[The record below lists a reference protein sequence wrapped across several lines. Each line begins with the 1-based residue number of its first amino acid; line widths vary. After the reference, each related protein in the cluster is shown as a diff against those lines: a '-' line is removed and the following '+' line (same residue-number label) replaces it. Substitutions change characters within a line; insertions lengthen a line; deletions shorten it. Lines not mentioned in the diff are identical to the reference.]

1 MDADRGLLYKQKGEI
16 NLHYH
21 VEGSRWDENR
31 TLSLLT
37 GELKKKYV
45 SGLGNK
51 IVNYQLEDKFGET
64 SRKVNFTTYMLNHR
78 EWVETQT
85 RKIQTEQKQEVYLR
99 DIITLLKKKFPN
111 CEVYTS
117 DKTSTTYGSNGYS
130 VKRYETT
137 RSYSTRIR
145 N

>member
-1 MDADRGLLYKQKGEI
+1 
-16 NLHYH
+16 
-21 VEGSRWDENR
+21 
-31 TLSLLT
+31 
-37 GELKKKYV
+37 
-45 SGLGNK
+45 
-51 IVNYQLEDKFGET
+51 
-64 SRKVNFTTYMLNHR
+64 MLNHR

-130 VKRYETT
+130 VKRYGHCNVIVKYPNG
-137 RSYSTRIR
+137 SYILYDLCSASQGDLSFKGAYDSEYEKAEYNEKHFTELFKKQ
-145 N
+145 NDDS